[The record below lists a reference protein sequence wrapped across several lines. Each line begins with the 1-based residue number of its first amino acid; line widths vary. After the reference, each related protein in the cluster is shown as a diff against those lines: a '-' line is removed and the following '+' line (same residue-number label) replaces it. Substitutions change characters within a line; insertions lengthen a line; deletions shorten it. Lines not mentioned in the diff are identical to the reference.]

1 MTRIGVAFG
10 SGGARGLA
18 HVLMIQ
24 AFEELGVSPSII
36 SGSSIGAIVGA
47 FYAAGFSSKEL
58 MEILENLIFPNNGRL
73 SDFFMKSDI
82 IRMLTMFDIQLLKS
96 GFIKGEKIQNL
107 IESNLKITTFEELK
121 IPLKIVATDY
131 WKKEEV
137 ILHKGRLIPSIRA
150 SYSLPG
156 LFTPVKLNKKILIDG
171 GAVNPLPYDILLGE
185 CDITV
190 AIDVTAQRTRNE
202 TEIPPTFE
210 SLFTAYQIMQNSIS
224 QQKIKFVNPDI
235 YIRPDIYDVR
245 VFDFV
250 KSKNIFR
257 QAQPAKDELKRKLEK
272 LLEFKTS
279 TEYIE
284 PMLNEDK
291 SK

>member
-10 SGGARGLA
+10 SGGARGIA
-18 HVLMIQ
+18 HILMIQ
-24 AFEELGVSPSII
+24 AFEELGIVPSVI

-47 FYAAGFSSKEL
+47 FYAAGFNSKEML
-58 MEILENLIFPNNGRL
+58 DILNSLIFPNNGKL

-82 IRMLTMFDIQLLKS
+82 IKMLTMFDIQLLKS
-96 GFIKGEKIQNL
+96 GFIKGEKIQSIL
-107 IESNLKITTFEELK
+107 ESRLKVDTFEELK

-137 ILHKGRLIPSIRA
+137 IFYKGKLIPAIRA

-156 LFTPVKLNKKILIDG
+156 LFTPIKINKRFLIDG
-171 GAVNPLPYDILLGE
+171 GAVNPLPYDILHGD

-190 AIDVTAQRTRNE
+190 AIDVTAQRNRNE
-202 TEIPPTFE
+202 NEYPPTFE
-210 SLFTAYQIMQNSIS
+210 SVFTAYQIMQNSIS
-224 QQKIKFVNPDI
+224 QQMIKYIKPDI

-250 KSKNIFR
+250 KTEKIFR
-257 QAQPAKDELKRKLEK
+257 QSKPAKEELKRKLEK
-272 LLEFKTS
+272 LIKYKTS
-279 TEYIE
+279 AEYAE
-284 PMLNEDK
+284 HAAGNEMNM
-291 SK
+291 

>member
-10 SGGARGLA
+10 SGGARGIA

-24 AFEELGVSPSII
+24 AFEELGITPSII

-47 FYAAGFSSKEL
+47 FYADGYSSKEML
-58 MEILENLIFPNNGRL
+58 EILESLIFPNNGKL

-107 IESNLKITTFEELK
+107 LESNLKADTFEELK

-137 ILHKGRLIPSIRA
+137 ILHKGKLSPAIRA
-150 SYSLPG
+150 SYCLPG
-156 LFTPVKLNKKILIDG
+156 LFTPVRINKKILIDG

-190 AIDVTAQRTRNE
+190 AVDVTAQRTKNE

-210 SLFTAYQIMQNSIS
+210 SVFTTYQIMQNSIS
-224 QQKIKFVNPDI
+224 QQKIKFINPDI
-235 YIRPDIYDVR
+235 YIRPEIYDIR
-245 VFDFV
+245 VFDFA
-250 KSKNIFR
+250 KSKNIFI
-257 QAQPAKDELKRKLEK
+257 QARPAKEELKRKLEQ
-272 LLEFKTS
+272 LLEYKTS

-284 PMLNEDK
+284 PVLNETK

>member
-10 SGGARGLA
+10 SGGARGMA
-18 HVLMIQ
+18 HVLMIK
-24 AFEELGVSPSII
+24 AFEELGITPSII

-47 FYAAGFSSKEL
+47 FYAAGFTSDEL
-58 MEILENLIFPNNGRL
+58 LEIIESVIFPNNGKL

-107 IESNLKITTFEELK
+107 LEANLKVSTFEELK

-137 ILHKGRLIPSIRA
+137 ILQKGKLIPAIRA

-156 LFTPVKLNKKILIDG
+156 LFTPVKINKKILIDG

-210 SLFTAYQIMQNSIS
+210 SVFTTYQIMQNSIS
-224 QQKIKFVNPDI
+224 QQKIKFINPDI

-250 KSKNIFR
+250 KAKNIFK
-257 QAQPAKDELKRKLEK
+257 QSLPAKDELKRKLEK
-272 LLEFKTS
+272 LIEFKTS

-284 PMLNEDK
+284 PVLEEDK
-291 SK
+291 NK

>member
-10 SGGARGLA
+10 SGGARGIA

-24 AFEELGVSPSII
+24 AFEELGITPSII

-47 FYAAGFSSKEL
+47 FYAAGFSSDEML
-58 MEILENLIFPNNGRL
+58 EIMESLIFPSNGKF

-82 IRMLTMFDIQLLKS
+82 IRMMTMFDIQLLKS
-96 GFIKGEKIQNL
+96 GFIKGDKIQNL
-107 IESNLKITTFEELK
+107 LESNIKVSTFEELK

-137 ILHKGRLIPSIRA
+137 ILQKGKLFPAIKA

-156 LFTPVKLNKKILIDG
+156 LFTPVKLNKKVLIDG
-171 GAVNPLPYDILLGE
+171 GAVNPLPYDLLLGE

-190 AIDVTAQRTRNE
+190 AIDVTAQRTKNE
-202 TEIPPTFE
+202 SEIPPTFE
-210 SLFTAYQIMQNSIS
+210 SVFTAYQIMQNSIS
-224 QQKIKFVNPDI
+224 QQKIKFINPDI

-250 KSKNIFR
+250 KARNIFK
-257 QAQPAKDELKRKLEK
+257 QALPAKNELKRKLEK
-272 LLEFKTS
+272 LIEFKTS

-284 PMLNEDK
+284 PVLEENK
-291 SK
+291 NK